1 VAWSEAVAVAAR
13 SRPARFLPLAH
24 PLILLLPALAGC
36 GLFARE
42 REAGQDLSAAMHLED
57 PAARDEALRT
67 LRGAEPLF
75 APVWLASASV
85 ATSPDAAL
93 ALVERGLSFRPA
105 SPDLL
110 LARLSLLSQLGRR
123 ERQLECAQAAL
134 AQGHPAEVR
143 AEVLWFLA
151 DALLGTGRLEEAEDA
166 VLRLGGL
173 PGDRPD
179 MTAAAWARLALAREL
194 AGDASQADRSLRASL
209 DLGPQ
214 GLSILRRESLA
225 GAERAD
231 AAHRLVE
238 RAAAGAPEHPDLRVY
253 LLVDRIAQGDLPGAQ
268 AALDALP
275 APLPERLLPEREAL
289 QARVLV
295 LQDRVEEGLA
305 IVRAR
310 LAQDPADPLA
320 LAVLLEAWHLHR
332 QPGEAELVQR
342 LQFARGRLRDPLLA
356 RQVSAT
362 LAQLQPPEQAAA
374 AD

>member
-1 VAWSEAVAVAAR
+1 MAWGEAVAVR
-13 SRPARFLPLAH
+13 SRPALL
-24 PLILLLPALAGC
+24 LTLLLPALAGC

-42 REAGQDLSAAMHLED
+42 REAGQALSAAMRLED
-57 PAARDEALRT
+57 PAAREEALRT
-67 LRGAEPLF
+67 LRGAEPLV

-85 ATSPDAAL
+85 ATAPEAAL

-134 AQGHPAEVR
+134 AQGLPAEVR

-151 DALLGTGRLEEAEDA
+151 DALLATGRFEEAEDA

-179 MTAAAWARLALAREL
+179 MTAAAWARVALAREL
-194 AGDASQADRSLRASL
+194 AGDAAQADRTLRASL

-225 GAERAD
+225 DAARAD
-231 AAHRLVE
+231 AAHKLVE
-238 RAAAGAPEHPDLRVY
+238 RAAAGSPDHPDLRVY

-310 LAQDPADPLA
+310 LLQDPADPLA
-320 LAVLLEAWHLHR
+320 LAVLLEAWHLHH
-332 QPGEAELVQR
+332 QPEEAELVQR

-356 RQVSAT
+356 RQVAAT
-362 LAQLQPPEQAAA
+362 LAQLQQPEQAAA